1 MTHLDNT
8 KSYDLDGDGK
18 VSEADVAT
26 ATLIQAQEDAARKHL
41 AQLRLAR
48 SALVGIGVYTILMFA
63 PFVPDER
70 IKLLTSIS
78 DLFYISMAS
87 IVGAYMGFSS
97 YMSKK

>member
-26 ATLIQAQEDAARKHL
+26 AKMIQAQEDAARKHL

-97 YMSKK
+97 YMSRK